1 MDFHIKVRHPFNW
14 PVADLSE
21 AYPSNPR
28 SSVRACPSSAARP
41 SRRER
46 RVTLAP
52 PMCLHLRHSF
62 EGIILG
68 FASGRK
74 RLWRSTIRLRAIT
87 DRPEVLAWSPRVRL
101 DPERERRSLIGHDWQ
116 YGAWQFSAK
125 STATRTVTSSRPRPS
140 SASLPGRRRSRTLA
154 TRAPI
159 EHFSKQQLG
168 LTHSQAFADQM
179 TIDLKPKQAA
189 GIT

>member
-87 DRPEVLAWSPRVRL
+87 DRPEVSVLSLRVRL
-101 DPERERRSLIGHDWQ
+101 DPECERRSLISHDWR
-116 YGAWQFSAK
+116 YGAWRGQRK
-125 STATRTVTSSRPRPS
+125 ILPP
-140 SASLPGRRRSRTLA
+140 PGRSPPRVRGLPQPHSRAAAVLARWPRGLRSSTSLSSNWA
-154 TRAPI
+154 
-159 EHFSKQQLG
+159 
-168 LTHSQAFADQM
+168 
-179 TIDLKPKQAA
+179 
-189 GIT
+189 

>member
-1 MDFHIKVRHPFNW
+1 VNSDRSATLGVHPF
-14 PVADLSE
+14 
-21 AYPSNPR
+21 
-28 SSVRACPSSAARP
+28 SASRP
-41 SRRER
+41 SRRKR

-87 DRPEVLAWSPRVRL
+87 DRPEVSVLSLRVRL

-116 YGAWQFSAK
+116 YGAEDLWGS
-125 STATRTVTSSRPRPS
+125 PRQPS
-140 SASLPGRRRSRTLA
+140 SHVMVVVVIVVVVVMMVVMVVIVMVVVVLLGECRERGEAKCSAECKGDKLFHWRVPSVASSCPG
-154 TRAPI
+154 
-159 EHFSKQQLG
+159 EH
-168 LTHSQAFADQM
+168 
-179 TIDLKPKQAA
+179 
-189 GIT
+189 

>member
-1 MDFHIKVRHPFNW
+1 MPIKMRRGGSW
-14 PVADLSE
+14 
-21 AYPSNPR
+21 R
-28 SSVRACPSSAARP
+28 SSSA
-41 SRRER
+41 SRRKR

-87 DRPEVLAWSPRVRL
+87 DRPEVSVLSLRVRL

-125 STATRTVTSSRPRPS
+125 IYRHRDGHLLASAVFLTPGCSPLVNSMRAATVPGDVANFSVEGWKMPGANRRHPISPGPDGPVTA
-140 SASLPGRRRSRTLA
+140 
-154 TRAPI
+154 
-159 EHFSKQQLG
+159 QQ
-168 LTHSQAFADQM
+168 
-179 TIDLKPKQAA
+179 PNR
-189 GIT
+189 

>member
-1 MDFHIKVRHPFNW
+1 MMSYRRSAIPVPYRTDLASAVMRRPF
-14 PVADLSE
+14 
-21 AYPSNPR
+21 
-28 SSVRACPSSAARP
+28 SASRP
-41 SRRER
+41 SRRKR

-101 DPERERRSLIGHDWQ
+101 DPERERRSLIGHDWR
-116 YGAWQFSAK
+116 YGAWRGQRK
-125 STATRTVTSSRPRPS
+125 ILPERETVTLPS
-140 SASLPGRRRSRTLA
+140 
-154 TRAPI
+154 
-159 EHFSKQQLG
+159 
-168 LTHSQAFADQM
+168 
-179 TIDLKPKQAA
+179 
-189 GIT
+189 